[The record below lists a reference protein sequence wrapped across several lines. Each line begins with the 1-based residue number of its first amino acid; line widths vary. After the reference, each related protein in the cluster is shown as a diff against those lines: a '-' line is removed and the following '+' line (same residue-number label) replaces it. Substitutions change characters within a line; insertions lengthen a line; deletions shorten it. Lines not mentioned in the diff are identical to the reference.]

1 MGAFTSPSSIDAR
14 NQSRSDA
21 RVAYFDS
28 VLDRPN
34 LHVASEQRVTQIL
47 LEGQQQST
55 ASNISSQQ
63 LQTAVG
69 VEVSKGW
76 VIHLLN
82 ASLQLLAEK
91 QD

>member
-1 MGAFTSPSSIDAR
+1 MGVFVAPSSIDAL

-34 LHVASEQRVTQIL
+34 VHIASEQRVTQIL
-47 LEGQQQST
+47 FEQQQPSAFSNTST
-55 ASNISSQQ
+55 QQ

-69 VEVSKGW
+69 VEVSKAKSASFQ
-76 VIHLLN
+76 N
-82 ASLQLLAEK
+82 AI
-91 QD
+91 DRI